1 MTDAPRKSGRYVNF
15 NVLEWRE
22 LESRIAPHDRDWA
35 LAMMT
40 RYVLAA
46 NWTGEKTLTNNGL
59 ARGQLIAP
67 SSKEEGAQRG
77 VSLQRI
83 QRRRSKLRAL
93 ELITTTTNN
102 HETTITVNNYAALT
116 RVPSRSTD
124 SGHFSQR
131 NGDPEPERDQPNA
144 SAINQ
149 NGSSRSTD
157 SGHFSQRNSSSE
169 VERDQPNSATANT
182 GTRSTTANGDT
193 RTSEPDTG
201 SDSPDVDAIDAQL
214 SEWDHADEV
223 ISLLVEYGWTDS
235 PSNRQRL
242 LEAILSYDGVGAE
255 GILWKLQDI
264 ACRNT
269 SKDNRNLMY
278 DVIANPAKY
287 AIEIRECSY
296 DIVDGDAD
304 DYRPPS
310 RPVGITTTDDDLP
323 F

>member
-131 NGDPEPERDQPNA
+131 N
-144 SAINQ
+144 
-149 NGSSRSTD
+149 
-157 SGHFSQRNSSSE
+157 SSSE

-214 SEWDHADEV
+214 LEWDHADEV